1 VIRRWFK
8 QIGGTEQQ
16 PPGYFK
22 ERMGGPLPF
31 TRRLEFEFIEALR
44 LQVCCCTSD
53 PVSGMGM
60 IRNAFI

>member
-1 VIRRWFK
+1 
-8 QIGGTEQQ
+8 
-16 PPGYFK
+16 
-22 ERMGGPLPF
+22 MGGPLPF